1 MNPGNTPVGWMAC
14 RECGLVH
21 RLAQVSG
28 THTAKCTRCGA
39 TLYQARSNG
48 MERTLA
54 LTVSGLIVFVL
65 ANAFPLMTFEMA
77 GRSRENFLASGA
89 IEFWNAGFPDL
100 AALVF
105 ATSVALPLVSL
116 LAMVYVLLPLE
127 LGVRSRHAAPVLRL
141 ALALRPWVMMEV
153 FMLGVFVAVVKLAD
167 FAELSMG
174 PGLYCFSALIVIT
187 AAAAWMLDAH
197 GVWRRLDQLGG
208 APEQLEAPWL
218 GAGAVI
224 GCHSCGLLVPRAV
237 VREPAQAR
245 CRRCGSAIHLR
256 KPDSLTRAWAFLIA
270 AFILYLPANYFPIMT
285 VVRFGRGES
294 DTILSGV
301 IHLVE
306 AGEYP
311 IAAIVFF
318 ASIFVPILKI
328 AVLTFLLLS
337 VQFKSRWRPRDRAV
351 MYRIMENV
359 GRWSMI
365 DIFMI
370 SILVGLVKLGAVA
383 TVEAGIG
390 ATAFA
395 GVVILT
401 IFAAMSFDARLI
413 WDNAEAT
420 DE

>member
-1 MNPGNTPVGWMAC
+1 VSLEGWISC
-14 RECGLVH
+14 HECDLVH
-21 RLAQVSG
+21 RVPRVSG

-39 TLYQARSNG
+39 TLYQARTNG
-48 MERTLA
+48 LERTLA
-54 LTVSGLIVFVL
+54 LTVTGLILFVL

-77 GRSRENFLASGA
+77 GRSRENSLISGA
-89 IEFWNAGFPDL
+89 VEFWNAGFPDL
-100 AALVF
+100 AVLVF

-116 LAMVYVLLPLE
+116 LSMAYVLLPLA
-127 LGVRSRHAAPVLRL
+127 LGMRSWHVAPVFRL
-141 ALALRPWVMMEV
+141 ASALRPWAMMEV
-153 FMLGVFVAVVKLAD
+153 FMLGVFVAVVKLAS

-174 PGLYCFSALIVIT
+174 PGLYCFCALIVVT

-197 GVWRRLDQLGG
+197 DVWRRLDALGS
-208 APEQLEAPWL
+208 APAETHSPEAEP
-218 GAGAVI
+218 AI
-224 GCHSCGLLVPRAV
+224 GCHSCGLLVPRMV
-237 VREPAQAR
+237 VREHARPR
-245 CRRCGSAIHLR
+245 CRRCGSSIHHR
-256 KPDSLTRAWAFLIA
+256 KPNSLTRAWAYLIA
-270 AFILYLPANYFPIMT
+270 ALILYFPANYFPIMT
-285 VVRFGRGES
+285 VVMFGRGEP

-301 IHLVE
+301 IHLLE

-318 ASIFVPILKI
+318 ASVFVPILKI
-328 AVLTFLLLS
+328 VMLAFLLLS
-337 VQFKSRWRPRDRAV
+337 VRFKSRWRPRDRTM
-351 MYRIMENV
+351 MYRITENV

-401 IFAAMSFDARLI
+401 MMAAMNFDSRLI
-413 WDNAEAT
+413 WDKAEDS

>member
-1 MNPGNTPVGWMAC
+1 MSIGGWITC
-14 RECGLVH
+14 HECDLVH
-21 RLAQVSG
+21 RVPEVSG

-39 TLYQARSNG
+39 TLYQARAG
-48 MERTLA
+48 GLERTLA
-54 LTVSGLIVFVL
+54 LTVTGLILFVL
-65 ANAFPLMTFEMA
+65 ANSFPLMTFTMA
-77 GRSRENFLASGA
+77 GRSQENSLISGA
-89 IEFWNAGFPDL
+89 VEFWNAGFPDL
-100 AALVF
+100 AVLVF

-116 LAMVYVLLPLE
+116 LSMAYVLLPLE
-127 LGVRSRHAAPVLRL
+127 MGARSWHAAPVFRL
-141 ALALRPWVMMEV
+141 AAVLRPWAMMEV

-174 PGLYCFSALIVIT
+174 PGIYCFSALIVIT
-187 AAAAWMLDAH
+187 AAAAWMLDPH
-197 GVWRRLDQLGG
+197 DVWRRLDKLGG
-208 APEQLEAPWL
+208 APAEAALP
-218 GAGAVI
+218 GAGPVI
-224 GCHSCGLLVPRAV
+224 GCHTCGLLVPKAA
-237 VREPAQAR
+237 PAR
-245 CRRCGSAIHLR
+245 CRRCGSAIHHR

-270 AFILYLPANYFPIMT
+270 AFFLYFPANYFPIMT
-285 VVRFGRGES
+285 VIKFGRGEP

-301 IHLVE
+301 VHLLE

-318 ASIFVPILKI
+318 ASVFVPILKI
-328 AVLTFLLLS
+328 VMLAFLLLS
-337 VQFKSRWRPRDRAV
+337 VRFKSRWRPRDRTV
-351 MYRIMENV
+351 MYRITETV

-401 IFAAMSFDARLI
+401 MIAAMNFDARLI
-413 WDNAEAT
+413 WDTAEAT